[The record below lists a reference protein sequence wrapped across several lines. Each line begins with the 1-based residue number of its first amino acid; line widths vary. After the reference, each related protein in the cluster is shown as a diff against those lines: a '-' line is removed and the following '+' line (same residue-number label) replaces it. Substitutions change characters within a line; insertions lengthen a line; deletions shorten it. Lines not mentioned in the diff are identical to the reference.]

1 MLLMSLKWKLNRVSI
16 FYNYFSMTPLQT
28 RQFFGGQNSSKK
40 SCVQEQI
47 C

>member
-1 MLLMSLKWKLNRVSI
+1 MVLMSRKWKLNRVNI

-28 RQFFGGQNSSKK
+28 RRFFGGQNSSKK
-40 SCVQEQI
+40 SWVQEQI